1 LEFIINSKFPIGTDL
16 SAEVHFEPEQGK
28 IWLDEQRVI
37 LNTVPA
43 LATIWH
49 EIVRSLGI
57 ERARSVFMRSGFKN
71 GQVDAELARKHR
83 PNTSSPDLF
92 LAGPQLHMLRGMVTV
107 RPEVLEIDAERKHF
121 RMEHVWV
128 DSYEVDIALGEMG
141 VVDLPVCWGLLG
153 YACGF
158 SSTIMGF
165 DILFKEITCRGKG
178 DDMCRVIGKPAA
190 EWEDAE
196 DFEIFTKSEYLIEV
210 LYDLQTKIAAR
221 SDDEGERQVFSKLV
235 GKSQIFKQMC
245 SLANKVAS
253 SKASVLLTG
262 ETGVGKEMV
271 AQEIHNQS
279 DRAGQPFIA
288 INCAAIPQEL
298 IEAELFGVEKGAY
311 TGATHS
317 RQGRFERAHRG
328 TIFLDEVIELSPRA
342 QASLLRVLQ
351 EREFDRVGG
360 TQVVQVDVRL
370 IAATNEKL
378 EDAVKQGKFR
388 ADLYYRL
395 NVFPLEIPP
404 LRERHDD
411 IPLLAEFFI
420 EKYESLYAKKTL
432 GLTDRALSHLLN
444 YQWPGNIRELE
455 NVIERGVILTEKG
468 QSISLNSLYGGTPET
483 TMLHRQDTP
492 IDGLT
497 TDKPG
502 AGKAAAA
509 TSWPEAIFENAIP
522 MDEVESILVCRA
534 MELSNDNVSKA
545 ARLLGMSRPA
555 FAYRLAKLKPE

>member
-1 LEFIINSKFPIGTDL
+1 
-16 SAEVHFEPEQGK
+16 
-28 IWLDEQRVI
+28 
-37 LNTVPA
+37 
-43 LATIWH
+43 
-49 EIVRSLGI
+49 
-57 ERARSVFMRSGFKN
+57 M
-71 GQVDAELARKHR
+71 
-83 PNTSSPDLF
+83 
-92 LAGPQLHMLRGMVTV
+92 
-107 RPEVLEIDAERKHF
+107 EVL
-121 RMEHVWV
+121 
-128 DSYEVDIALGEMG
+128 
-141 VVDLPVCWGLLG
+141 DLPVCWGLLG

-165 DILFKEITCRGKG
+165 DILFKEVTCRGKG
-178 DDMCRVIGKPAA
+178 DDMCRVVGKPVAD
-190 EWEDAE
+190 WEDAH
-196 DFEIFTKSEYLIEV
+196 DFNIFTKSEYLIEV

-221 SDDEGERQVFSKLV
+221 SDDEGERKIFSKLI
-235 GKSQIFKQMC
+235 GQSQIFKQMC
-245 SLANKVAS
+245 ALANKVAT

-262 ETGVGKEMV
+262 ETGVGKEMI

-279 DRAGQPFIA
+279 DRAAHPFIA

-311 TGATHS
+311 TGATQS

-360 TQVVQVDVRL
+360 SQVIQVDVRL
-370 IAATNEKL
+370 IAATNENL

-420 EKYESLYAKKTL
+420 EKYETLYTKKTL
-432 GLTDRALSHLLN
+432 GLTDRALSHLLH
-444 YQWPGNIRELE
+444 YKWPGNIRELE

-468 QSISLNSLYGGTPET
+468 HSISLNSLYVGTPET
-483 TMLHRQDTP
+483 AMLQQQDTP

-497 TDKPG
+497 TNNTGKDNTAEPG
-502 AGKAAAA
+502 
-509 TSWPEAIFENAIP
+509 TWPEAIFEHSIP
-522 MDEVESILVCRA
+522 MEEVESILVSRA
-534 MELSNDNVSKA
+534 MQLSNDNVSKA

-555 FAYRLAKLKPE
+555 FAYRLAKLKPD